1 MTAVLVYVA
10 ILGFVWTVV
19 VVVVRFGFDCVGC
32 LVLIVLAV

>member
-19 VVVVRFGFDCVGC
+19 VVVVRFGWF
-32 LVLIVLAV
+32 LVV